1 MPQITDW
8 APLKGS
14 HVDNE
19 LDTLQSTPWHGD
31 LFGATKLT
39 KSQQRVVESLSLN
52 PKFAA
57 YAELNEVAERA
68 AVNSSTVVRT
78 AQTLGYTGWPDLQ
91 RELRAQFLV
100 YISRDADFSQ
110 QVVVESPVHD
120 SLAHDAKNLEIAR
133 NLIDAQKV
141 TECVEVLCTAKRI
154 ICLGQGSHAAPSMVF
169 AHLASVMG
177 YPASFEQRTGV
188 HLAAILNTLTE
199 GDVLLISHLWRP
211 LKEYTSAARIASA
224 SKAKVITITDLTTSA
239 LAKYSDLVLPVP
251 SEGVFTFQ
259 SATAAVSVAYGLLA
273 GMENHES
280 RAIRPRL
287 VNVHELWN
295 DLGIYES

>member
-1 MPQITDW
+1 MSTEP
-8 APLKGS
+8 
-14 HVDNE
+14 E
-19 LDTLQSTPWHGD
+19 LMQGTPWHGE
-31 LFGATKLT
+31 LFSNVRLT
-39 KSQQRVVESLSLN
+39 KSQQRVVDSLSLN

-57 YAELNEVAERA
+57 YAELAEVAERS

-78 AQTLGYTGWPDLQ
+78 AQTLGYSGWPDLQ

-100 YISRDADFSQ
+100 YISREADFGQ

-120 SLAHDAKNLEIAR
+120 SLAHDAKNLELTR
-133 NLIDAQKV
+133 NLIDAERV
-141 TECVEVLCTAKRI
+141 AECIEVLCNAKRI

-188 HLAAILNTLTE
+188 HLAAILNTLSE

-211 LKEYTSAARIASA
+211 LKEYTIAARIAAA
-224 SKAKVITITDLTTSA
+224 SKAKIITITDLTTST
-239 LAKYSDLVLPVP
+239 LAKYSDHVLPVP

-287 VNVHELWN
+287 INVHELWN
-295 DLGIYES
+295 ELELYES